1 MQWALETTPAGI
13 VFAILAIT
21 PIVIIPFARVLEDE
35 RPTIRSLVGGGL
47 AVGGVIALALSR

>member
-21 PIVIIPFARVLEDE
+21 PIMIIPFARVLEDE
-35 RPTIRSLVGGGL
+35 RPNVRSLAGGAI